1 MRFVR
6 HQLAFTVNANI
17 SADMYFYA
25 YNWGGIIQPLH
36 FETGDHVGGKRL
48 GPFA

>member
-1 MRFVR
+1 MRFVSDD
-6 HQLAFTVNANI
+6 LTFSVNANT

-36 FETGDHVGGKRL
+36 FETGDHVGGMCL
-48 GPFA
+48 EPFA